1 MINNKKLK
9 KARNKIDKIDR
20 DIFNH
25 IKKRTHV
32 IKYMLGL
39 KIYKKQIVDHRRINE
54 ILKNIKKKSI
64 KNGVDPKITTRI
76 WKSMIWSYIEFQ
88 KKNFKKK

>member
-54 ILKNIKKKSI
+54 ILKNIKNRSI
-64 KNGVDPKITTRI
+64 KNRVDIQITRRI
-76 WKSMIWSYIEFQ
+76 WKSIIWSYIDFQ
-88 KKNFKKK
+88 KRKFKKK

>member
-32 IKYMLGL
+32 IKYMLNL

-64 KNGVDPKITTRI
+64 KNGVDPKITSRI
-76 WKSMIWSYIEFQ
+76 WRSMIWSYIEFQ

>member
-9 KARNKIDKIDR
+9 KARNKIDQIDS

-25 IKKRTHV
+25 IKKRTRV
-32 IKYMLGL
+32 IKYMLSL
-39 KIYKKQIVDHRRINE
+39 KMHKKQIVDHSRIDE
-54 ILKNIKKKSI
+54 ILKNIEKKSI
-64 KNGVDPKITTRI
+64 KNGVDPKITSRI

>member
-20 DIFNH
+20 GIFNH

-32 IKYMLGL
+32 IKYMLSL
-39 KIYKKQIVDHRRINE
+39 KMYKKQIVDHRRINE
-54 ILKNIKKKSI
+54 ILKN
-64 KNGVDPKITTRI
+64 
-76 WKSMIWSYIEFQ
+76 
-88 KKNFKKK
+88 FKKKINKKWSRSQNNLPDMEIDDLELYRISKKKF

>member
-25 IKKRTHV
+25 IKKRTYV
-32 IKYMLGL
+32 IKYMLSL
-39 KIYKKQIVDHRRINE
+39 KMHKKQIVDNRRINE

-64 KNGVDPKITTRI
+64 KNGIDPKITSRI
-76 WKSMIWSYIEFQ
+76 WKSMILSYIEFQ